1 MKLFVFLLIVLSS
14 VARAEETKPLA
25 QKDEAVAEFG
35 ELVVSKAFTY
45 AKTVHNANGHKIVD
59 VVIVDKL
66 CHVTVVDSLG
76 EMKATKI
83 ECDEGRYFPSN
94 DTSN

>member
-1 MKLFVFLLIVLSS
+1 M
-14 VARAEETKPLA
+14 AHGEETKQLA

-45 AKTVHNANGHKIVD
+45 AKTVHDANGHKIVD

-66 CHVTVVDSLG
+66 CHVTVVERLG
-76 EMKATKI
+76 KMKATKI

-94 DTSN
+94 GTSN